1 MREDTPCSQTVH
13 SKNGGSCIKA
23 PTKTTNFGN
32 CEQIANESA
41 TPFPTDSIS
50 AKNACRIL
58 NCYCYIYVMK
68 PQCCFSNLTSYQFSE
83 TSFLEKSKMSR
94 MNSEKKLGAGRVVA
108 VAIENN
114 KTSQHAAK
122 WAVDNLLPKDQC
134 LLLIH
139 VRQRSSSGSIF

>member
-1 MREDTPCSQTVH
+1 MSSNHNAAYSIISQNPPTNH
-13 SKNGGSCIKA
+13 SRKN
-23 PTKTTNFGN
+23 
-32 CEQIANESA
+32 Q
-41 TPFPTDSIS
+41 
-50 AKNACRIL
+50 
-58 NCYCYIYVMK
+58 
-68 PQCCFSNLTSYQFSE
+68 
-83 TSFLEKSKMSR
+83 MSR

-139 VRQRSSSGSIF
+139 VRQKSSSGCSISHSNLYIMFNIL

>member
-1 MREDTPCSQTVH
+1 MREDNCNPTVH
-13 SKNGGSCIKA
+13 SQNERLLLRKLLILELINKLQ
-23 PTKTTNFGN
+23 TN
-32 CEQIANESA
+32 
-41 TPFPTDSIS
+41 DST
-50 AKNACRIL
+50 IL
-58 NCYCYIYVMK
+58 NSYIYVIK
-68 PQCCFSNLTSYQFSE
+68 PNAAYSIISQNPPTNHSRKIQ
-83 TSFLEKSKMSR
+83 KMSR

-139 VRQRSSSGSIF
+139 VRPKSSSGCSISHSNLYIMLSS